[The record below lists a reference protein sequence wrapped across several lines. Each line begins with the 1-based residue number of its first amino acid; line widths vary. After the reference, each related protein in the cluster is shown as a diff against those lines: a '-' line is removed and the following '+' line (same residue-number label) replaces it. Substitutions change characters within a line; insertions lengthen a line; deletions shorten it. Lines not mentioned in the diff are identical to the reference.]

1 MSRRAL
7 VFISAGLS
15 VATGALAFL
24 YSIPLMAAITA
35 AFKSLF

>member
-7 VFISAGLS
+7 VLIGVCLS
-15 VATGALAFL
+15 VAMGTLAFL

-35 AFKSLF
+35 AFKTLF